1 MEDSFRNVK
10 LIVNPLIKYYSGSER
25 LIIYLTDDSYNPI
38 ENASLYIYLNG
49 AEYRRVTND
58 DGMALMAINLNSGNY
73 TVNVRFEGL
82 GEYNGLSLN
91 SNITINPTVEGLDV
105 VKVYRNNTQYYA
117 IFCDSQGNLLKNTSV
132 KFNINGV
139 FYTRVTNE
147 YGIAR
152 LNINLEQG
160 SYILTAENPVTGELK
175 TNLITVLSSIVENHD
190 LNMYYKNGSRYC
202 VKLLGS
208 NGKAI
213 AGEEVTFNINGV
225 FYTRVSDS
233 DGYAYLNIN
242 LSPGNYVITAEYNGC
257 RVSNNVIVK
266 TIIYANDLNF
276 RYGYKAS
283 FEAT

>member
-1 MEDSFRNVK
+1 
-10 LIVNPLIKYYSGSER
+10 
-25 LIIYLTDDSYNPI
+25 
-38 ENASLYIYLNG
+38 
-49 AEYRRVTND
+49 
-58 DGMALMAINLNSGNY
+58 
-73 TVNVRFEGL
+73 
-82 GEYNGLSLN
+82 
-91 SNITINPTVEGLDV
+91 
-105 VKVYRNNTQYYA
+105 
-117 IFCDSQGNLLKNTSV
+117 
-132 KFNINGV
+132 
-139 FYTRVTNE
+139 
-147 YGIAR
+147 
-152 LNINLEQG
+152 
-160 SYILTAENPVTGELK
+160 
-175 TNLITVLSSIVENHD
+175 
-190 LNMYYKNGSRYC
+190 MYYKNGSRYC

-283 FEAT
+283 FEATLVDGQGKHYSNQIVTFNIHGVIYERTTDNNGVASLNIKLQAGRYIITSSFNGCNLANTITIY